1 MKNYEKYKDKI
12 RGYEFNTDG
21 GYFCDEFIIPY
32 ILKKDNCDGI
42 GCEHCHILQIIW
54 LLEDYEEPK
63 EEPKEPEID
72 WSKIKVDTPV
82 LVKDKENEEWKKRH
96 FAKYEFGRVH
106 VWNNGSTS
114 WSACHM
120 YDYKYAKLPENERKP
135 EIDWTKIKVD
145 TPILVRDSEDSKW
158 LERYFAKYEDGLV
171 YAWLGENTSYDT
183 CNAAKWKHAKLAES
197 EENI

>member
-1 MKNYEKYKDKI
+1 MKNYEKYADKI
-12 RGYEFNTDG
+12 KKYKVSKDE
-21 GYFCDEFIIPY
+21 YFCNEFIMPY

-42 GCEHCHILQIIW
+42 GCEHCHILQMIW

-72 WSKIKVDTPV
+72 WSKIEVDTPV
-82 LVKDKENEEWKKRH
+82 PIKDKENEEWKKRH
-96 FAKYEFGRVH
+96 FAKYEHGRVY

-114 WSACHM
+114 WSACRM
-120 YDYKYAKLPENERKP
+120 YDYKYAKLPEDEKKP
-135 EIDWTKIKVD
+135 EIDWSKVEVD
-145 TPILVRDSEDSKW
+145 TPILVRDSEDNKW

-183 CNAAKWKHAKLAES
+183 CNAAKWKYAKLAES
-197 EENI
+197 EEDI